1 MANASCFFWV
11 LGVGEIE
18 ISEAAAEAV
27 DDSVKL
33 LWLGLIRE
41 MFEVEHLIRPS
52 DANADKWAASVR
64 KGLTDGRSF
73 LLVAKSVGRRVGF
86 IYGRIFLDY
95 PLEVSKLVGRIDDLY
110 VLPEFRGRRIGKK
123 LVTECLKKMR
133 AAGVDAVSL
142 TVLAE
147 NKVAVELYEKFGF
160 KIHAYRMITQLP
172 KKL

>member
-1 MANASCFFWV
+1 V

-18 ISEAAAEAV
+18 ISEPAAEAI
-27 DDSVKL
+27 DDSMKQ
-33 LWLGLIRE
+33 LWLGLVRE
-41 MFEVEHLIRPS
+41 MFDVEQLILPS

-64 KGLTDGRSF
+64 KGLTDGQSI
-73 LLVAKSVGRRVGF
+73 LLVAKSVDQRVGF
-86 IYGRIFLDY
+86 IYARIFLDS

-123 LVTECLKKMR
+123 LVTECLKEMR

-147 NKVAVELYEKFGF
+147 NKVAVKLYEKLGF
-160 KIHAYRMITQLP
+160 KIHAHRMITQLP